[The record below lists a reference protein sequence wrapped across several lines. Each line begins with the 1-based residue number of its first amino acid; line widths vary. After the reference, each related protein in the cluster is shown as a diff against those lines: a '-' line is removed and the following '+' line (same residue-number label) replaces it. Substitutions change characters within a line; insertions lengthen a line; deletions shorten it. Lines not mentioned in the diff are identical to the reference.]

1 MRSNFSVNSRV
12 SASDTWADRA
22 SYPRMVSTA
31 QRVSRRRHPW
41 QRSGQ
46 DAPLM
51 VLGGS
56 IGGHAGVFGRQLP
69 FPQQVDL
76 ILTYLLCPEL
86 VGSAM
91 KVFGEM
97 LNRL

>member
-1 MRSNFSVNSRV
+1 
-12 SASDTWADRA
+12 
-22 SYPRMVSTA
+22 
-31 QRVSRRRHPW
+31 
-41 QRSGQ
+41 
-46 DAPLM
+46 M